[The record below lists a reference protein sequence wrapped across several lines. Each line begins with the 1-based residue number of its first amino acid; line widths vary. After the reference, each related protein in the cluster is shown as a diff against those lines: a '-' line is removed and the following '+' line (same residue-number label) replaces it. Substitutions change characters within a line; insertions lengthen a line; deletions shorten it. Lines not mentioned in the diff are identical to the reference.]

1 MARGEITGRKTGTT
15 DPRKEPTPRF
25 ALSIPEF
32 CEAHG
37 ISEGMYYK
45 MKKQDRSLV
54 PREMNV
60 GTRTLIT
67 FEAAADWRADASRHC
82 RGQGQPAHAAC
93 STDGIRSAGAARA
106 KAKPGR
112 CGASRSSSLRDQRYP
127 RPVDRLTSPPK
138 ITAQRG

>member
-67 FEAAADWRADASRHC
+67 FEAAADWRAEREAATAEAKASPPTP
-82 RGQGQPAHAAC
+82 PAPPMPSVPPEA
-93 STDGIRSAGAARA
+93 TRA
-106 KAKPGR
+106 KAKP
-112 CGASRSSSLRDQRYP
+112 A
-127 RPVDRLTSPPK
+127 RPAKR
-138 ITAQRG
+138 TAQEIND